1 MQRLQIDAPACLLG
15 ALALLLL
22 PFNWII
28 AAVMAALWHEG
39 CHWLALKLCRCRCYG
54 ISVGREGALLETE
67 FGTPA
72 KEALCALA
80 GPLGSILLLLFFR
93 WIPRIAICALVQG
106 LYNLIPVYPLDG
118 GRLIRSL
125 LQILVKN
132 GKQSSVMI
140 GIEAT
145 SILIMVILSLYCL
158 IVLQMGYLPLI
169 FVSILFYRVFQ
180 RKLSC
185 KEVQLAVQ

>member
-1 MQRLQIDAPACLLG
+1 MQRLRIDAPVCLLG

-28 AAVMAALWHEG
+28 SAVIAALWHEG
-39 CHWLALKLCRCRCYG
+39 CHWLALKLCGCRCYG
-54 ISVGREGALLETE
+54 ISVGREGTVLETE
-67 FGTPA
+67 ISCPW
-72 KEALCALA
+72 KEALCAFA
-80 GPLGSILLLLFFR
+80 GPLGSLLLIFFFR
-93 WIPRIAICALVQG
+93 WIPRISLCALVQG

-132 GKQSSVMI
+132 GKQSSVMT

-145 SILIMVILSLYCL
+145 SMLIIVILSLYCL
-158 IVLQMGYLPLI
+158 IVLQLGYLPLI

>member
-1 MQRLQIDAPACLLG
+1 MQRLRIDAPACLLG

-28 AAVMAALWHEG
+28 AAAMAALWHEG
-39 CHWLALKLCRCRCYG
+39 CHWLALKLCGCRCYG
-54 ISVGREGALLETE
+54 FSVGREGAVLETE

-80 GPLGSILLLLFFR
+80 GPLGSTLLLLFFR

-118 GRLIRSL
+118 GRFVRSL
-125 LQILVKN
+125 LQLLVKN
-132 GKQSSVMI
+132 GKYVSI
-140 GIEAT
+140 AARIETVTIALLAVA
-145 SILIMVILSLYCL
+145 SIYCL
-158 IVLQMGYLPLI
+158 IALQLGYLPLI

>member
-1 MQRLQIDAPACLLG
+1 MQRLRIDAPVCLLG

-28 AAVMAALWHEG
+28 SAVIAALWHEG
-39 CHWLALKLCRCRCYG
+39 CHWLALKLCGCRCYG
-54 ISVGREGALLETE
+54 ISVGREGTVLETE

-80 GPLGSILLLLFFR
+80 GPLGSTLLLLFFR

-118 GRLIRSL
+118 GRFVRSL
-125 LQILVKN
+125 LQLLVKN
-132 GKQSSVMI
+132 GKYVSI
-140 GIEAT
+140 AARIETVTIALLAVA
-145 SILIMVILSLYCL
+145 SIYCL
-158 IVLQMGYLPLI
+158 IALQLGYLPLI

>member
-1 MQRLQIDAPACLLG
+1 MQRLRIDAPACLLG

-28 AAVMAALWHEG
+28 SAVMAALWHEG
-39 CHWLALKLCRCRCYG
+39 CHWLALKLCGCRCYG
-54 ISVGREGALLETE
+54 ISVGREGAVLETE

-93 WIPRIAICALVQG
+93 WIPRIAICALIQG

-118 GRLIRSL
+118 GRLVRSL

-132 GKQSSVMI
+132 GKYVSI
-140 GIEAT
+140 TARIETVTIALLT
-145 SILIMVILSLYCL
+145 VASIYCL
-158 IVLQMGYLPLI
+158 IVLQLGYLPLI

>member
-1 MQRLQIDAPACLLG
+1 MQRLRIDAPACLLG

-28 AAVMAALWHEG
+28 SAVMAALWHEG
-39 CHWLALKLCRCRCYG
+39 CHWLALKLCGCRCYG
-54 ISVGREGALLETE
+54 ISVGREGAVLETE

-93 WIPRIAICALVQG
+93 WIPRIAICALIQG

-118 GRLIRSL
+118 GRLVRNL
-125 LQILVKN
+125 LQILVKK
-132 GKQSSVMI
+132 GKQSSVMT

-145 SILIMVILSLYCL
+145 SMLIMVILSLYCV
-158 IVLQMGYLPLI
+158 IVLQLGYLPLI

>member
-1 MQRLQIDAPACLLG
+1 VCLLG

-28 AAVMAALWHEG
+28 SAVMAALWHEG
-39 CHWLALKLCRCRCYG
+39 CHWLALKLCGCRCYG
-54 ISVGREGALLETE
+54 ISVGREGTVLETE

-93 WIPRIAICALVQG
+93 WIPRIAIFALIQG
-106 LYNLIPVYPLDG
+106 VYNLIPVYPLDG

-125 LQILVKN
+125 LRLMVKN
-132 GKQSSVMI
+132 GKYV
-140 GIEAT
+140 
-145 SILIMVILSLYCL
+145 SIAANVETVTIALLVVASMYCL
-158 IVLQMGYLPLI
+158 IVLQLGYLPLI

>member
-1 MQRLQIDAPACLLG
+1 
-15 ALALLLL
+15 
-22 PFNWII
+22 
-28 AAVMAALWHEG
+28 
-39 CHWLALKLCRCRCYG
+39 
-54 ISVGREGALLETE
+54 
-67 FGTPA
+67 
-72 KEALCALA
+72 
-80 GPLGSILLLLFFR
+80 
-93 WIPRIAICALVQG
+93 
-106 LYNLIPVYPLDG
+106 VYPLDG

-132 GKQSSVMI
+132 GKQSSVMT

-145 SILIMVILSLYCL
+145 SMLIIVILSLYCL
-158 IVLQMGYLPLI
+158 IVLQLGYLPLI

>member
-1 MQRLQIDAPACLLG
+1 M
-15 ALALLLL
+15 
-22 PFNWII
+22 
-28 AAVMAALWHEG
+28 
-39 CHWLALKLCRCRCYG
+39 
-54 ISVGREGALLETE
+54 LETE

-80 GPLGSILLLLFFR
+80 GPLGSILLLLFFH
-93 WIPRIAICALVQG
+93 WIPGISICALVQG

-118 GRLIRSL
+118 GRLVRSL

-132 GKQSSVMI
+132 GKQSSVMTC
-140 GIEAT
+140 IEAG
-145 SILIMVILSLYCL
+145 SMLIMVILSLYCL
-158 IVLQMGYLPLI
+158 IVLQLGYLPLI

>member
-1 MQRLQIDAPACLLG
+1 MQRLRIDAPACLLG

-28 AAVMAALWHEG
+28 SAVMAALWHEG
-39 CHWLALKLCRCRCYG
+39 CHWLALKLCGCRCYG
-54 ISVGREGALLETE
+54 ISVGREGAVLETE

-93 WIPRIAICALVQG
+93 WIPRIAICALIQG

-118 GRLIRSL
+118 GRLVRSL
-125 LQILVKN
+125 LQLLVKN
-132 GKQSSVMI
+132 GKYVSI
-140 GIEAT
+140 TARIETVTIALLT
-145 SILIMVILSLYCL
+145 VASIYCL
-158 IVLQMGYLPLI
+158 IVLQLGYLPLI